1 MISSVR
7 GTKDILPGEIP
18 IWLFLESTFREVS
31 SIFGFNEIRLP
42 IFEKTE
48 VFQRSIGENTDVVN
62 KEMYTFSDRGGDSIT
77 LRPELT
83 ASVMRSVIQNNLLTH
98 SSILRLW
105 YYGPLFRYE
114 RPQKGRLRQFHQ
126 YGAELIGSKHPE
138 ADAEIISLAI
148 SIINKLGI
156 KDFCLNINS
165 IGNRWSRQNY
175 KNVLVEYLK
184 SYADSLSKDSRERL
198 IKNPLRILDSKD
210 PQDIEI
216 IKNAPLIYNY
226 LDQES
231 LEHYH
236 RTKELLKSCSI
247 NFVENPFL
255 VRGLDYYS
263 HTVFEFQSSVL
274 GAQDSFGGGGRYNE
288 LVREFGYP
296 NDVPAIGFALGV
308 ERIILI
314 LESQDFKFSQEPP
327 KIFIACN
334 DWKYITKVIEI
345 AQILR
350 NNEFSTIFDLN
361 RRSLKA
367 QLKEANKLGV
377 KYSVIIGEDEIANNY
392 LSIKCMDDGSQKKL
406 SLESAITF
414 FKNTFKK

>member
-7 GTKDILPGEIP
+7 GTKDILPAEIP

-31 SIFGFNEIRLP
+31 TIFGFNEIRLP

-83 ASVMRSVIQNNLLTH
+83 ASVMRSVIQNNLLSQ

-126 YGAELIGSKHPE
+126 YGAELIGSMHPE
-138 ADAEIISLAI
+138 SDAEIISLAI

-156 KDFCLNINS
+156 KDYYLYLNS
-165 IGNRWSRQNY
+165 IGNNRSRQNY
-175 KNVLVEYLK
+175 KKALVDYLK
-184 SYADSLSKDSRERL
+184 SYADKLSKDSQERL
-198 IKNPLRILDSKD
+198 LKNPLRILDSKD

-216 IKNAPLIYNY
+216 IKNAPIIYDY
-226 LDQES
+226 FDEES
-231 LEHYH
+231 LEHYQL
-236 RTKELLKSCSI
+236 TKELLRLSNI
-247 NFVENPFL
+247 QYIENPFL

-263 HTVFEFQSSVL
+263 HTVFEFQSPVL

-288 LVREFGYP
+288 LFREFGYS
-296 NDVPAIGFALGV
+296 NDVPATGFALGI

-314 LESQDFKFSQEPP
+314 LETQNLKIPLEPP
-327 KIFIACN
+327 KIYIAFN
-334 DWKYITKVIEI
+334 EWKYIYKVIEI

-350 NNEFSTIFDLN
+350 SYGFSTVFDLN

-377 KYSVIIGEDEIANNY
+377 KYSIIIGEEEIENNY
-392 LSIKCMDDGSQKKL
+392 LSIKCMEDGTQNKFPMD
-406 SLESAITF
+406 SAIIYL
-414 FKNTFKK
+414 KNTFEK